1 MTVLIITRSDDN
13 QCVESVIDAIK
24 QKGGTSFRFDT
35 DRFPTE
41 VRLIAEYLKGSE
53 RLQLISAE
61 GELDLREVSAI
72 WHRRLEIGGRIPRSL
87 DPQLRMASIGE
98 ANRTVKGM
106 LESLKA
112 FRMDPEP
119 VIRRAENKQIQLQ
132 VARDLGLET
141 PRTLITNDPNAV
153 RAFEKSCENGMI
165 TKMLSSFAVYADG
178 LEKVVFTSPVS
189 AKDLADLDGL
199 QLCPMTFQE
208 QIPKALELRTTV
220 VGNRLFTASIDSR
233 ASAAA
238 QYDWRKDGVAL
249 LDDWKRFELP
259 REVEHRLLGLMDYFS
274 LNYGAID
281 FILTPDG
288 RYVFLEINPVGEFFW
303 LENCPGLPISPA
315 IADVLLGRV
324 FRREHAE
331 IFVNQ
336 RSREPK

>member
-13 QCVESVIDAIK
+13 QCVDSVIDAIRH
-24 QKGGTSFRFDT
+24 KGGTSFRFDT

-41 VRLIAEYLKGSE
+41 VRLIAEYLPESE
-53 RLQLISAE
+53 TLRLISAE
-61 GELDLREVSAI
+61 GDLDLRKVSAI
-72 WHRRLEIGGRIPRSL
+72 WHRRLEIGGRIPRSI

-98 ANRTVKGM
+98 ANKTVKGM
-106 LESLKA
+106 LESLRA

-119 VIRRAENKQIQLQ
+119 VIRRAENKQLQLQ
-132 VARDLGLET
+132 VARELGLDT
-141 PRTLITNDPNAV
+141 PRTLITNDPEAV
-153 RAFEKSCENGMI
+153 RDFEQSCENGI
-165 TKMLSSFAVYADG
+165 VTKMLSSFAVYEDG

-189 AKDLADLDGL
+189 HEDLADLDGL

-208 QIPKALELRTTV
+208 QVPKALELRTTV
-220 VGNRLFTASIDSR
+220 VGNRVFTASIDSQ

-249 LDDWKRFELP
+249 LGDWKRFELP
-259 REVEHRLLGLMDYFS
+259 GEVEHRLLRLMDYFS

-303 LENCPGLPISPA
+303 LEDCPGLPISSA
-315 IADVLLGRV
+315 IADVLLGQV
-324 FRREHAE
+324 FRRNHDEAA
-331 IFVNQ
+331 ISSM
-336 RSREPK
+336 R